1 MDHEIDD
8 LDLDL
13 TFAVETD
20 VFGAAT
26 EMELLEGGKSITVS
40 DNNKVKYCKCDITS
54 AHYTTHMKLSNHLHP
69 ERHCLIYVVFVM
81 CLSALYDKRSVTY
94 VHLL

>member
-1 MDHEIDD
+1 MDNEIDD

-26 EMELLEGGKSITVS
+26 EMELLEGGKNITVS
-40 DNNKVKYCKCDITS
+40 DNNKVPI
-54 AHYTTHMKLSNHLHP
+54 A
-69 ERHCLIYVVFVM
+69 
-81 CLSALYDKRSVTY
+81 CLSLTHHKDSHHTRIVGYQ
-94 VHLL
+94 

>member
-1 MDHEIDD
+1 MYSCVCVVCVHVCILALRAYVYSNTCRDDYWSSNIQWTLDHEIDD

-26 EMELLEGGKSITVS
+26 EMELLEGGKNITVS
-40 DNNKVKYCKCDITS
+40 DNNKVK
-54 AHYTTHMKLSNHLHP
+54 
-69 ERHCLIYVVFVM
+69 
-81 CLSALYDKRSVTY
+81 
-94 VHLL
+94 

>member
-1 MDHEIDD
+1 LDHEIDD

-26 EMELLEGGKSITVS
+26 EMELLEGGKNITVS
-40 DNNKVKYCKCDITS
+40 DNNKVK
-54 AHYTTHMKLSNHLHP
+54 
-69 ERHCLIYVVFVM
+69 
-81 CLSALYDKRSVTY
+81 
-94 VHLL
+94 

>member
-1 MDHEIDD
+1 MCNLQWTLDNEIDD

-26 EMELLEGGKSITVS
+26 EMELLEGGKNITVS
-40 DNNKVKYCKCDITS
+40 DNNKVPIACLPLIQ
-54 AHYTTHMKLSNHLHP
+54 HLHSHHA
-69 ERHCLIYVVFVM
+69 RIVGY
-81 CLSALYDKRSVTY
+81 K
-94 VHLL
+94 